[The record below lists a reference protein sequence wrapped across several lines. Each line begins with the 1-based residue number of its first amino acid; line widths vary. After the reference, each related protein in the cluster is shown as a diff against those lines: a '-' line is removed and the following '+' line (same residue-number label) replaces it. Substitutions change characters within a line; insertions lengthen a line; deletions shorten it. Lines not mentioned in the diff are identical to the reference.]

1 MIASPRRTGV
11 RTLRGVLAALALA
24 LGFAAATALP
34 AHAADDQIDSFA
46 IAIAYDMRPSGVLH
60 VRETITWRFGD
71 SSGRRGIQR
80 DLVQREPY
88 GSSDND
94 VVYDISNIEVTT
106 PDRVATQHTA
116 STSDENGGRTA
127 FLNLRIG
134 DPDKTISAPTVTYVI
149 DYDVAGAMR
158 TSGGYDEFYWDGPGF
173 GNPAIR
179 NLTMRV
185 TVPGGAQDAS
195 CFVGPP
201 GQNQKTP
208 CQTKNVRRGGPATFA
223 QQNLPA
229 GQGVSIGVKITSGL
243 VADNRPH
250 LQPDASKLSSGQQAG
265 LAALGVAGVASLV
278 GAPLVGLRWW
288 RRHGRDQRYAG
299 LAPGTVP
306 LAGQTAHVVP
316 NDPDIPIPVAFSPP
330 HIPVAEAGLLIDG
343 QVDTRETAGTII
355 DLAVRGALR
364 VESQGDDDFRVTLL
378 DPDRATAPHE
388 MVLLTALF
396 SGQPPGATVDLST
409 QGSLTGAHKAMQTS
423 VIN

>member
-46 IAIAYDMRPSGVLH
+46 IVYDMRPSGVLH

-106 PDRVATQHTA
+106 PDRVATQRTA

-208 CQTKNVRRGGPATFA
+208 CQTKNVRRGGPPLRAAEPARGAGRLDRGQDHLRAGCRQQAAPAAGRVEA
-223 QQNLPA
+223 QQRSA
-229 GQGVSIGVKITSGL
+229 GRAG
-243 VADNRPH
+243 RPRR
-250 LQPDASKLSSGQQAG
+250 GRR
-265 LAALGVAGVASLV
+265 GVAGG
-278 GAPLVGLRWW
+278 GAP
-288 RRHGRDQRYAG
+288 GRPA
-299 LAPGTVP
+299 
-306 LAGQTAHVVP
+306 VV
-316 NDPDIPIPVAFSPP
+316 VAAARP
-330 HIPVAEAGLLIDG
+330 
-343 QVDTRETAGTII
+343 
-355 DLAVRGALR
+355 
-364 VESQGDDDFRVTLL
+364 
-378 DPDRATAPHE
+378 
-388 MVLLTALF
+388 
-396 SGQPPGATVDLST
+396 
-409 QGSLTGAHKAMQTS
+409 
-423 VIN
+423 

>member
-46 IAIAYDMRPSGVLH
+46 IVYDMRPSGVLH

-106 PDRVATQHTA
+106 PDRVATQRTA

-208 CQTKNVRRGGPATFA
+208 CQTKNVRRGGPPRSRSRTCPRGRASRSGSRSPPGW
-223 QQNLPA
+223 LPTTGRTCSRTRRSSA
-229 GQGVSIGVKITSGL
+229 AVS
-243 VADNRPH
+243 RPGW
-250 LQPDASKLSSGQQAG
+250 PPSAWPAWR
-265 LAALGVAGVASLV
+265 
-278 GAPLVGLRWW
+278 RWW
-288 RRHGRDQRYAG
+288 GR
-299 LAPGTVP
+299 PW
-306 LAGQTAHVVP
+306 
-316 NDPDIPIPVAFSPP
+316 
-330 HIPVAEAGLLIDG
+330 
-343 QVDTRETAGTII
+343 
-355 DLAVRGALR
+355 
-364 VESQGDDDFRVTLL
+364 
-378 DPDRATAPHE
+378 
-388 MVLLTALF
+388 
-396 SGQPPGATVDLST
+396 
-409 QGSLTGAHKAMQTS
+409 
-423 VIN
+423 